1 MGRDAPCRA
10 LGPMVRS
17 SSKKLINLSGLLLLL
32 SVLDGVVDTA
42 ERIVVIMTNHP
53 EILVSTRP

>member
-1 MGRDAPCRA
+1 
-10 LGPMVRS
+10 MVRS

-32 SVLDGVVDTA
+32 SVLDGVVDTPA
-42 ERIVVIMTNHP
+42 RIVVMMTNHP